1 MRTRMKRLT
10 VIACF
15 LAAPSIARSQTTEP
29 PAVPSSGTTATTP
42 PEPRKS
48 ADEALPAARE
58 LLDRLDAHPGED
70 PQPAVLDELN
80 KRILDLQSADPA
92 NPWLTYLYGRAYAF
106 SHRNGDAIDQ
116 LRRFVETRDGRNEWK
131 AFRVLGDLF
140 VGEFPRLAKAN
151 YERAAE
157 LNPNEPSALAGLS
170 ICANKTGDR
179 DEALRLARRAV
190 EADGRRAVR
199 FVHHLA
205 RTLASMKQWDEA
217 EREALSAL
225 HLAEEGVRGQPGV
238 RGPLQTMATQYDL
251 LIDIVGGRIGET
263 AGAIADD
270 YVRVS
275 DYMARRAD
283 VAAQLAKYDRLI
295 LLQHGMD
302 TTGADASARLR
313 ESYAAAL
320 ADVGRN
326 DDAVAQF
333 EKLLSLEPDNAAAKE
348 RLAKLRAPLEP
359 GNLTP

>member
-15 LAAPSIARSQTTEP
+15 LAAPSLARSQTTEP
-29 PAVPSSGTTATTP
+29 PVVPSSGTTTTTP
-42 PEPRKS
+42 PDPRKS
-48 ADEALPAARE
+48 ADGALAAARE
-58 LLDRLDAHPGED
+58 LLDRIDAPPGDD
-70 PQPAVLDELN
+70 PLPAVLDELN
-80 KRILDLQSADPA
+80 QRILDLQSADPA

-106 SHRNGDAIDQ
+106 SGRNGDAIDQ

-140 VGEFPRLAKAN
+140 VSEFPRLAKAN
-151 YERAAE
+151 YERAAV
-157 LNPNEPSALAGLS
+157 LNPNEPSVLTGLS
-170 ICANKTGDR
+170 LCANKTGDR
-179 DEALRLARRAV
+179 DEALRLARRAA

-205 RTLASMKQWDEA
+205 RTLASMKQWNEA

-225 HLAEEGVRGQPGV
+225 HLAEEGVRGRPGV
-238 RGPLQTMATQYDL
+238 RGPLQTMAAQYDL

-275 DYMARRAD
+275 DYMARRAE

-302 TTGADASARLR
+302 TTG
-313 ESYAAAL
+313 
-320 ADVGRN
+320 V
-326 DDAVAQF
+326 
-333 EKLLSLEPDNAAAKE
+333 NA
-348 RLAKLRAPLEP
+348 
-359 GNLTP
+359 